1 MNDHTPPWLDWTK
14 RLQAI
19 AQNGLTYARDPFD
32 MERYTAVREVA
43 AEMLAAGSGAEIA
56 VIRDLIGRDTGHA
69 TPKVDLRGVVFRDSE
84 LLLVRERS
92 DGRWTLP
99 GGWADP
105 CESPSEGV
113 AREVFEESGFRVR
126 PGKLLAVYDRSRH
139 PHQPPFPFHIYKMFI
154 LCEIEGGEA
163 ATSIETA
170 EVAFFAEAHLP
181 ELSITRVTPG
191 QVRRMFEH
199 HRSPGLPVDL
209 D

>member
-1 MNDHTPPWLDWTK
+1 MINNTPPWLDWTK

-32 MERYTAVREVA
+32 VERYAAVREIA
-43 AEMLAAGSGAEIA
+43 AEMLAAGSGTGIK
-56 VIRDLIGRDTGHA
+56 VIRELISRDTGHA
-69 TPKVDLRGVVFRDSE
+69 TPKVDLRGAIFRGDE
-84 LLLVRERS
+84 LLLVKERS

-113 AREVFEESGFRVR
+113 VREVFEESGFRVR
-126 PGKLLAVYDRSRH
+126 ARRLAAVYDRSRH
-139 PHQPPFPFHIYKMFI
+139 AHEPPFPFHIYKLFI
-154 LCEIEGGEA
+154 LCEIIGGEA
-163 ATSIETA
+163 APSIETA
-170 EVAFFAEAHLP
+170 EVAFFAEAQMP

-191 QVRRMFEH
+191 QVHRMFEH
-199 HRSPGLPVDL
+199 HRNPALPVDL